1 VTFFDDALR
10 DRRISKACGL
20 VPQGSRVLDIGCRD
34 GRLFRELGVRLN
46 EGYGIDPDLDGVVTG
61 SGYQLV
67 PGWFPAEM
75 PADTGT
81 FDAITMLAL
90 FEHISPED
98 QPKVVQKCKELL
110 NPGGIVILTIPS
122 KQVDSI
128 LDVLEKVK
136 LVVDDSIHQHYGFDA
151 KSDTEP
157 VFHAGGFVTAHK
169 SSFQFGLNNLFAF
182 RVA

>member
-1 VTFFDDALR
+1 MTFFDDALR

-34 GRLFRELGVRLN
+34 GRLFRELGGRLN

-98 QPKVVQKCKELL
+98 QPKVVQSRK
-110 NPGGIVILTIPS
+110 ILI
-122 KQVDSI
+122 
-128 LDVLEKVK
+128 
-136 LVVDDSIHQHYGFDA
+136 
-151 KSDTEP
+151 
-157 VFHAGGFVTAHK
+157 
-169 SSFQFGLNNLFAF
+169 
-182 RVA
+182 